1 MLYRVKS
8 TGAVKTQGEVR
19 GLFPNTSLPAVWT
32 ADTLEFLGV
41 DPVFNA
47 PQPTPTD
54 LQQVVMQGIVQDSK
68 GNWIENWVLV
78 DKFKTYT
85 RTNEDGTTT
94 TVTKEEQETAHLAKL
109 DAEAK
114 KVVKD
119 KASALLTASDF
130 YDLPNTANK
139 ISNIADIIA
148 YRDALRA
155 IALNPTKDAEFPV
168 KPETVWA

>member
-32 ADTLEFLGV
+32 TDTLEFLGV

-47 PQPTPTD
+47 PQPAPSD
-54 LQQVVMQGIVQDSK
+54 LQSVAMQGVVQDAK
-68 GNWIENWVLV
+68 GNWMQNWVLV

-85 RTNEDGTTT
+85 KEDGTV
-94 TVTKEEQETAHLAKL
+94 VTKEEQETSYLAKL
-109 DAEAK
+109 DEEAK

-155 IALNPTKDAEFPV
+155 IALNPTKDAVLPV
-168 KPETVWA
+168 KPETVWS

>member
-1 MLYRVKS
+1 MLYRVKA
-8 TGAVKTQGEVR
+8 TGEVKTQGEVR

-32 ADTLEFLGV
+32 TDTLEFLGV

-47 PQPTPTD
+47 PQPTPSD
-54 LQQVVMQGIVQDSK
+54 LQSVAMQGVVQDDK

-78 DKFKTYT
+78 DKFNTYT
-85 RTNEDGTTT
+85 KEDGTV
-94 TVTKEEQETAHLAKL
+94 VTKEEQETAHLAKL
-109 DAEAK
+109 DADAK

-139 ISNIADIIA
+139 ITNIADIVA
-148 YRDALRA
+148 YRDSLRA
-155 IALNPTKDAEFPV
+155 IALNPTKDAVFPT
-168 KPETVWA
+168 KPDTIWA